1 MDGLAAADAHVT
13 LYLSVDNDGKSI
25 HVPLQAGGGV
35 MGALGLCFA
44 CCGGR
49 ALCLNSE
56 TYERLLCGMPA
67 TCTLQ
72 AAFTH
77 GPACLSTDFAWD
89 VGALM

>member
-1 MDGLAAADAHVT
+1 MEGLAAADAHVM
-13 LYLSVDNDGKSI
+13 LYLSVSADDKST
-25 HVPLQAGGGV
+25 HMPLQAGGGV
-35 MGALGLCFA
+35 MGALGLYFA

-49 ALCLNSE
+49 PLCLKSE
-56 TYERLLCGMPA
+56 TNERLMYGGHA

-77 GPACLSTDFAWD
+77 GPLCLCTGFECD